1 MGCLGRGRWTHT
13 WHEPWK
19 AIVRGVIVLCMFW
32 NRRYTM
38 PWPGC
43 MAEGG
48 TEGTFPELAFAVFW
62 QLWLLF
68 SSLSFPRECVIAMV
82 SDVDT
87 EGTFPKHAP
96 GVAYNVMIK
105 GAWDGVAW
113 MSKLKGDS
121 MIMLLRGGLRTVAVV
136 EVYKTKGAWDGVA
149 WTWAEDSCMPVAD
162 PFPSP
167 WPGCMGVLGTESC
180 CPSK

>member
-1 MGCLGRGRWTHT
+1 
-13 WHEPWK
+13 
-19 AIVRGVIVLCMFW
+19 
-32 NRRYTM
+32 M

-121 MIMLLRGGLRTVAVV
+121 MIMLLWGGLRTVAVV
-136 EVYKTKGAWDGVA
+136 GVYKTKGAWDGVA
-149 WTWAEDSCMPVAD
+149 WTWAGRTLACR
-162 PFPSP
+162 
-167 WPGCMGVLGTESC
+167 
-180 CPSK
+180 

>member
-96 GVAYNVMIK
+96 GVAYIVMI
-105 GAWDGVAW
+105 
-113 MSKLKGDS
+113 
-121 MIMLLRGGLRTVAVV
+121 
-136 EVYKTKGAWDGVA
+136 KGAWDGVA

>member
-1 MGCLGRGRWTHT
+1 
-13 WHEPWK
+13 
-19 AIVRGVIVLCMFW
+19 
-32 NRRYTM
+32 M

-121 MIMLLRGGLRTVAVV
+121 MIMLLWGGLRTVAVV